1 MGYTSGSV
9 TNVTLHEIEYR
20 KQKTYCITVGFVS
33 AIDLKSNQLI
43 DFLKVM
49 GSI

>member
-1 MGYTSGSV
+1 MNLRS
-9 TNVTLHEIEYR
+9 LL
-20 KQKTYCITVGFVS
+20 QLVS

-43 DFLKVM
+43 DFLKVI